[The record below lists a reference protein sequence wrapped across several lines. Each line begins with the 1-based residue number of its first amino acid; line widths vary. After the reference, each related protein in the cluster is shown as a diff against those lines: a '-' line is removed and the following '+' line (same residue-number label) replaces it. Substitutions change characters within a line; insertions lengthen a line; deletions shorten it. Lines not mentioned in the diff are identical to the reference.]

1 MDSITTISS
10 PEQSG
15 GNLAL
20 RNFQLTSDTKEKR
33 GMVYGKNLGAY
44 INSTIRSNN
53 SYYWIRN
60 NRFRKNRN
68 IANGRIDMG
77 QFQDRLDFNGTVNY
91 ANINWACIKI
101 ASTTISRMVSQWMAR
116 NEKIDVEAV
125 DLQSQKAKRKQ
136 ADEAEMILANKDKL
150 AMLNQQS
157 GVPMT
162 KPDQFIP
169 EDKDD
174 LDQWVLQFNQLP
186 EEIKYEMGVNDI
198 MEANGWTGVLK
209 EKQLH
214 DSAET
219 GLIGTYTYMNEDGE
233 IIVEWIKPENM
244 IYSYSEYPDFRD
256 TTWRGHVYT
265 IKISELRAKY
275 GKEFHP
281 ENPNALTEE
290 QIFAFACTAR
300 EYQLYDK
307 ITWLDNWNVSIIRPY
322 DEWNINA
329 VRYQLRSLDTTGVT
343 ITKAK
348 DIKSTFIKKG
358 KTNKLKENQEYIEK
372 KEWNIYE
379 GVYLTDNNYLLEW
392 GVKQNMV
399 RPQDPKELGNA
410 EFSYSFYMYQNY
422 DMRNVAIPE
431 KIEEPLDQM
440 ILARLKIQQLV
451 AKMKPAG
458 AAINIDAMQELDLGL
473 ASMTKPL
480 EAQKIWEQ
488 SGNLYYR
495 GRDAEGNPIPMPIT
509 ELPNAGFANQLE
521 SLIKDYQFH
530 YQVLKDE
537 LGKDVSLAE
546 QAAQP
551 RVTEGNVQAAI
562 QQGNDATDYMYDAF
576 LYCMEETAK
585 KVACLLNASVSYDG
599 KKYRQILKQDEVKGR
614 VFETKMRMLPTEQE
628 IAVLDGMLNNS
639 LQTNPDFILYIDPF
653 KIRRMAREDVKLAEL
668 FYRQAQKRAIKGQ
681 QDQAAQ
687 NAQMNA
693 QTQQQSAA
701 QKAQSDSALQQ
712 QEMQIKGQI
721 SQSESDNRKEEI
733 LLQGFMD
740 LMAKGVQVPN
750 EWKGT
755 EQEIINNVALP
766 LFMKNAGNRIA
777 LQQQAQQAA
786 QQMQQQPQE
795 EMQEQQQQPNQSQA
809 A

>member
-1 MDSITTISS
+1 
-10 PEQSG
+10 
-15 GNLAL
+15 
-20 RNFQLTSDTKEKR
+20 
-33 GMVYGKNLGAY
+33 
-44 INSTIRSNN
+44 
-53 SYYWIRN
+53 
-60 NRFRKNRN
+60 
-68 IANGRIDMG
+68 MG

>member
-1 MDSITTISS
+1 
-10 PEQSG
+10 
-15 GNLAL
+15 
-20 RNFQLTSDTKEKR
+20 
-33 GMVYGKNLGAY
+33 
-44 INSTIRSNN
+44 
-53 SYYWIRN
+53 
-60 NRFRKNRN
+60 
-68 IANGRIDMG
+68 
-77 QFQDRLDFNGTVNY
+77 
-91 ANINWACIKI
+91 
-101 ASTTISRMVSQWMAR
+101 
-116 NEKIDVEAV
+116 
-125 DLQSQKAKRKQ
+125 
-136 ADEAEMILANKDKL
+136 
-150 AMLNQQS
+150 
-157 GVPMT
+157 
-162 KPDQFIP
+162 
-169 EDKDD
+169 
-174 LDQWVLQFNQLP
+174 
-186 EEIKYEMGVNDI
+186 
-198 MEANGWTGVLK
+198 
-209 EKQLH
+209 
-214 DSAET
+214 
-219 GLIGTYTYMNEDGE
+219 
-233 IIVEWIKPENM
+233 
-244 IYSYSEYPDFRD
+244 
-256 TTWRGHVYT
+256 
-265 IKISELRAKY
+265 
-275 GKEFHP
+275 
-281 ENPNALTEE
+281 
-290 QIFAFACTAR
+290 
-300 EYQLYDK
+300 
-307 ITWLDNWNVSIIRPY
+307 
-322 DEWNINA
+322 
-329 VRYQLRSLDTTGVT
+329 
-343 ITKAK
+343 
-348 DIKSTFIKKG
+348 
-358 KTNKLKENQEYIEK
+358 
-372 KEWNIYE
+372 
-379 GVYLTDNNYLLEW
+379 
-392 GVKQNMV
+392 
-399 RPQDPKELGNA
+399 
-410 EFSYSFYMYQNY
+410 
-422 DMRNVAIPE
+422 
-431 KIEEPLDQM
+431 
-440 ILARLKIQQLV
+440 
-451 AKMKPAG
+451 
-458 AAINIDAMQELDLGL
+458 MQELDLGL

-809 A
+809 D